1 MSQYTFSHFTHDK
14 FYSFYRHASAPKASG
29 TTHTGY
35 SLFINI
41 SPSTIEMHQNDLKA
55 IFHEADIPFY
65 LMVNHPTGYPGKNL
79 IAFLGIELNHQE
91 TQDLCVKIET
101 LLKEKKASPESLPEG
116 SSEKRRTIPGSLY
129 LSYSSDYN
137 KNKPHTSCPRLF
149 SHSDL
154 HPALENALG
163 KKPNSLTGKSPEII
177 RKALAQGRHP
187 TSYRGKA

>member
-1 MSQYTFSHFTHDK
+1 MREKIARKHTAKYSEIRSVFRSLDFSISDM
-14 FYSFYRHASAPKASG
+14 
-29 TTHTGY
+29 
-35 SLFINI
+35 LFINI
-41 SPSTIEMHQNDLKA
+41 TPSTIEAHQNDLKA

-79 IAFLGIELNHQE
+79 IAFLGVELNHQQ

-129 LSYSSDYN
+129 LSYSSDHN
-137 KNKPHTSCPRLF
+137 KNTPHKSCPRLF

-163 KKPNSLTGKSPEII
+163 KQSPLTGKNPKLI
-177 RKALAQGRHP
+177 RKVLAQGRLP
-187 TSYRGKA
+187 TSSRGKA